1 MKKDNNS
8 ELSVANLIWIAVAL
22 LHTENKEKDVFQVKQ
37 IFQKAKDLGLSHAAD
52 ETLMMHISLHCVA
65 NAKAQPNTHKKL
77 SRIASGWYRLYRPDD
92 PHDPSREKGRTAP
105 LAEEIPEKYR
115 YLIEWYNNEY
125 SKKQSSFAQES
136 KDLSHAVFAKIE
148 KDKTMMLPADI
159 CDFLQVDD
167 GDYLAFIMKAKGE
180 ILLKKARMKLE
191 I

>member
-1 MKKDNNS
+1 MKKESNS

-65 NAKAQPNTHKKL
+65 NAKAQPNKHRKL
-77 SRIASGWYRLYRPDD
+77 FRIASGWYRLYRTDD
-92 PHDPSREKGRTAP
+92 PYDISREKGRTAP
-105 LAEEIPEKYR
+105 LAEEIPQEYR

-125 SKKQSSFAQES
+125 SKKQSSFVQES
-136 KDLSHAVFAKIE
+136 KDLSHAMFAKIE
-148 KDKTMMLPADI
+148 NNKILSLPDDI
-159 CDFLQVDD
+159 CNFLQVDD

-180 ILLKKARMKLE
+180 VLLKKARMKLE

>member
-1 MKKDNNS
+1 MKKDSSS

-65 NAKAQPNTHKKL
+65 NAKAQPNKHRKL
-77 SRIASGWYRLYRPDD
+77 FRITSGWYRLYRTGD
-92 PHDPSREKGRTAP
+92 PYDISREKGRTTP
-105 LAEEIPEKYR
+105 LAEEIPQEYR

-125 SKKQSSFAQES
+125 SKKQSSFVQES
-136 KDLSHAVFAKIE
+136 KDLSHAMFAKIE
-148 KDKTMMLPADI
+148 NNKILSLPDDI
-159 CDFLQVDD
+159 CNFLQVDD

-180 ILLKKARMKLE
+180 VLLKKARMKLE